1 MVVRKILHTMM
12 LNVHEVARLL
22 TISDKKVYRLI
33 AQETIPFS
41 KVGDD
46 FQFNRVELLEWATNH
61 GISIATGAFEQ
72 SSLANPHASSFLDAL
87 RAGGIVYNV
96 GGTDKPS
103 VLKSVVA
110 ALRLPPD
117 SDPAF
122 LYQVLLAREQLG
134 STGIG
139 DGIAIPHVRNP
150 VILSVNKAILTLCFL
165 ENPIAFGAID
175 GLPVHTLFTLI
186 SPTIRVHLHLLSRIG
201 FILQQPVFKTAIR
214 KQAASEEL
222 FAAVAAAEAMLPVAN
237 NTTSAENA

>member
-1 MVVRKILHTMM
+1 MM

-41 KVGDD
+41 KVGDE
-46 FQFNRVELLEWATNH
+46 FQFNRVALLEWATNH
-61 GISIATGAFEQ
+61 GITIATDAFEQ
-72 SSLANPHASSFLDAL
+72 STLANPHASSFFDAL

-103 VLKSVVA
+103 VLKNVVA
-110 ALRLPPD
+110 ALQLPPD

-139 DGIAIPHVRNP
+139 NGIAIPHVRNP
-150 VILSVNKAILTLCFL
+150 VILNVNQPMVTLCFL
-165 ENPIAFGAID
+165 EHPIAFGAID

-201 FILQQPVFKTAIR
+201 FILQKPAFKNAIR
-214 KQAASEEL
+214 KHVASKEL
-222 FAAVAAAEAMLPVAN
+222 FAAVTAAEATLPATSN
-237 NTTSAENA
+237 INTVENV